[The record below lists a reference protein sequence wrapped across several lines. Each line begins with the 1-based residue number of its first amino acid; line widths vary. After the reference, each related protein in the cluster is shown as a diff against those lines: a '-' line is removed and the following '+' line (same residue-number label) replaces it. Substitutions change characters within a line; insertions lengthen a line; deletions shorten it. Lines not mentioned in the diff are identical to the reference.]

1 MRRLRVARCGAV
13 VLMVCTVLWM
23 AACGG
28 GSKPIAVTI
37 SPATATLNGG
47 GTQQFTATVTNTKN
61 MSVTW
66 SASCTAGGAAC
77 GAISAAGL
85 YTAPAVV
92 ASSTTVTVTATSAA
106 DTTKTATAT
115 VTLTPISVTVA
126 PATKSLDGG
135 GTQQFTATVNATTN
149 TAVTWSVTCTA
160 GGAACGN
167 ISTSGLYTAPA
178 IVAASATVT
187 VKATSSADN
196 TKSGTATVTLNP
208 ITVSVGPATAT
219 MTAASAAQL
228 FTATVGAT
236 TNLAVTWS
244 VTCTGGT
251 ACGTITTGGLY
262 SPPAVV
268 ATTTTVTVKATS
280 VADGTKTGTAT
291 VTLNPLT
298 ITVAPTT
305 KTLTATLTQS
315 FTATITGNPNTAVT
329 WTATC
334 TAGGA
339 ACGVITTAGLYTA
352 PTVVVNTTTVTITAT
367 SVADTTKSATA
378 TVTLNP
384 LSVAVS
390 PGTVSLTATATQQF
404 GANITGNPDQ
414 SVTWSVSCTAGG
426 AACGTIGTTGLYTAP
441 AVVTATSTVTVTAT
455 SVADG
460 TKSGTAVV
468 TLGPL
473 TISVSPG
480 TVTLGATQT
489 QTFSADIQGNPNT
502 AVTWTVTCTAGGAAC
517 GAIDAAG
524 LYTAPATVTSSS
536 TVTVT
541 ATSVADATKSATA
554 TVTLVPVTVTISP
567 TTASV
572 TVSGTQKFSAN
583 VVGTANTAVTW
594 TVTCGVASCGTVDGT
609 GLYTAPASVA
619 SSPLSVTVTAT
630 SNADNTKSASAT
642 VSVTTTPV
650 ISVAI
655 SPNTSQ
661 TVTLN
666 GTVFMTASVTNDS
679 GSAGVTWTIAP
690 TSGCGTLSNTSTT
703 VATFT
708 APASLSSN
716 CTATV
721 TAKSVTDNTKQATL
735 TINVLQTTSLTI
747 NTTQSDMNNAGVGLP
762 YGMWFDISGGTQPF
776 TVTVSGG
783 SLPPGLSFSGTNIQQ
798 VVGTPTTVGTYNF
811 TVQVTDSAPTPATI
825 SQSYYIVVSAA
836 PNGAHN
842 SYLTGQYACLL
853 NGYVDADGSRWAML
867 TSVTADGSGHLT
879 AGVFN
884 NNSRGGVGTGTLVGT
899 YSIGSDNRGVMTVTA
914 TPGGT
919 FTYTVAANNLAGTL
933 SDTLHLVEFDDAGV
947 TPSGQH
953 GDGTCYKQNPA
964 AFVSGTLSGG
974 FAFGMTGESGSG
986 TPRATVGRLSMSG
999 GTISSGV
1006 IDQAKGGT
1014 YQNATFTGT
1023 YGSPDSNGRFT
1034 MALVTP
1040 GGTSNFVSYIIDAN
1054 RSIMMSAD
1062 SHATNELE
1070 SGDVR
1075 KQQQGTYAA
1084 ANINGSFVNYLQT
1097 IDISTSDV
1105 IQGYRTQI
1113 MQGSCDSSSSCTIN
1127 VNDEND
1133 RGTTY
1138 NHSTTAIP
1146 ATATVEASGR
1156 VTVLPT
1162 GGQNVYFY
1170 LYDQN
1175 SGFMLDPGSV
1185 SNPGVGFGWM
1195 EHQTQTSFTNT
1206 AVAGMYVLD
1215 SMPEMEADAGQ
1226 SSGYVAIDT
1235 SGVVTGANDSAGN
1248 GYTDYNM
1255 AIGASWVWSSTLY
1268 GRADVSVG
1276 GQSQLSCYAISTTK
1290 NVCMENHSNHPDIQR
1305 LQK

>member
-13 VLMVCTVLWM
+13 VLMVCAVLWM

-28 GSKPIAVTI
+28 GSKPAVTI
-37 SPATATLNGG
+37 SVSPTTATLNGG
-47 GTQQFTATVTNTKN
+47 GTQQFTATVANSTNT
-61 MSVTW
+61 SVTW
-66 SASCTAGGAAC
+66 SASCSAGGAAC
-77 GAISAAGL
+77 GAISATGL

-92 ASSTTVTVTATSAA
+92 ASSTSVTVTATSAA

-126 PATKSLDGG
+126 PATASLNGG
-135 GTQQFTATVNATTN
+135 ATQQFTATVAATSN
-149 TAVTWSVTCTA
+149 SAVTWTVTCTA
-160 GGAACGN
+160 GGAACGT
-167 ISTSGLYTAPA
+167 ISTTGLYTAPA

-187 VKATSSADN
+187 VKATSAADT

-208 ITVSVGPATAT
+208 ITVSVGPATKTLTAT
-219 MTAASAAQL
+219 LTQQ

-236 TNLAVTWS
+236 ANTAVTWTA
-244 VTCTGGT
+244 TCTAGGA
-251 ACGTITTGGLY
+251 ACGTITTAGLY
-262 SPPAVV
+262 TAPLVV
-268 ATTTTVTVKATS
+268 QTATTVTITATS

-305 KTLTATLTQS
+305 KTLTATLTQT

-339 ACGVITTAGLYTA
+339 ACGAIDASGNYTA

-367 SVADTTKSATA
+367 SVADTTKTATA

-390 PGTVSLTATATQQF
+390 PGTASLTATATQQF
-404 GANITGNPDQ
+404 GATITGNPDQ

-426 AACGTIGTTGLYTAP
+426 AACGTISNTGLYTAP
-441 AVVTATSTVTVTAT
+441 TVATSTYDVTVTAT

-468 TLGPL
+468 TLNPL

-489 QTFSADIQGNPNT
+489 QTFSANIQGNPNT

-517 GAIDAAG
+517 GTIDING
-524 LYTAPATVTSSS
+524 NYTAPATVTSSS

-541 ATSVADATKSATA
+541 ATSVADGTKSATA
-554 TVTLVPVTVTISP
+554 TVTLTPVVVTISP

-572 TVSGTQKFSAN
+572 SVSGTQQFSAN
-583 VVGTANTAVTW
+583 VVGTSNTAVTW
-594 TVTCGVASCGTVDGT
+594 SVTCGVASCGTVSNS

-642 VSVTTTPV
+642 VTVTSTPV

-679 GSAGVTWTIAP
+679 GSAGVTWSLSP
-690 TSGCGTLSNTSTT
+690 SSGCGALSGQTTTS
-703 VATFT
+703 ATFT
-708 APASLSSN
+708 APSSLSSN

-747 NTTQSDMNNAGVGLP
+747 GTTQSDMNNAGVGLP
-762 YGMWFDISGGTQPF
+762 YGMYFNISGGTQPYHLSI
-776 TVTVSGG
+776 SGG
-783 SLPPGLSFSGTNIQQ
+783 SLPTGLAFSGTNIQQ

-811 TVQVTDSAPTPATI
+811 TLQVTDSASTPATI

-867 TSVTADGSGHLT
+867 TSVTADGSGHLSS
-879 AGVFN
+879 GVFN
-884 NNSRGGVGTGTLVGT
+884 SNSKAGVGTGTLVGT
-899 YSIGSDNRGVMTVTA
+899 YSVGSDNRGVMTVTA

-919 FTYTVAANNLAGTL
+919 FTYTLAANSVAAGPST
-933 SDTLHLVEFDDAGV
+933 TIHLVEFDDAG
-947 TPSGQH
+947 TSPSGQH
-953 GDGTCYKQNPA
+953 GDGTCYKQDTN

-999 GTISSGV
+999 GTISNGV

-1014 YQNATFTGT
+1014 YQHATFTGT
-1023 YGSPDSNGRFT
+1023 YLAPDSNGRFT

-1040 GGTSNFVSYIIDAN
+1040 GGTANFVSYIIDAN

-1062 SHATNELE
+1062 SHASNELE

-1084 ANINGSFVNYLQT
+1084 ANINGSFVMYEQS
-1097 IDISTSDV
+1097 IGISTSDV
-1105 IQGYRTQI
+1105 IQGYRSQV
-1113 MQGSCDSSSSCTIN
+1113 MQGSCNSSGSCN
-1127 VNDEND
+1127 VNISDADEGGTYRSND
-1133 RGTTY
+1133 SVG
-1138 NHSTTAIP
+1138 A
-1146 ATATVEASGR
+1146 ATATVESSGR
-1156 VTVLPT
+1156 VTVLP
-1162 GGQNVYFY
+1162 GGGNNIYFY

-1175 SGFMLDPGSV
+1175 SGFMLDPGSTA
-1185 SNPGVGFGWM
+1185 NPNVGFGWM
-1195 EHQTQTSFTNT
+1195 EHQTQTSFTLNSF
-1206 AVAGMYVLD
+1206 AGTYILD
-1215 SMPEMEADAGQ
+1215 PLPEMQSNNGE
-1226 SSGYVAIDT
+1226 SSGYVSIDT
-1235 SGVVTGANDSAGN
+1235 SGVVTGANDSG
-1248 GYTDYNM
+1248 GQSYTDYNQQ
-1255 AIGASWVWSSTLY
+1255 IGASLSVTNATYGQATVSMSGHAGLY
-1268 GRADVSVG
+1268 
-1276 GQSQLSCYAISTTK
+1276 CYAITSTK
-1290 NVCMENHSNHPDIQR
+1290 VACIEGSSNHPDVQR
-1305 LQK
+1305 LEQ